1 MKNPILGAVTIAFT
15 SAILIAPASAVVPA
29 STGQLAAQRVEPVT
43 MVRMHDTM
51 TMKHHKKPMHKKK
64 MMHKKP
70 MMKSM

>member
-1 MKNPILGAVTIAFT
+1 MKHPILGAVAIAFA

-29 STGQLAAQRVEPVT
+29 STGRLAAQGVDPV
-43 MVRMHDTM
+43 MNVKMHDTM
-51 TMKHHKKPMHKKK
+51 MMKHHKKPMHKK